1 MTSNGT
7 RWALLGAAAV
17 TAVGVGVGRTMARR
31 RHRHQPDREDGWY
44 VVRRG
49 VTVDRPVAAV
59 IGFWTDRERLDR
71 ALAEWATLEQ
81 IDDERWRCVARDPS
95 GVGTEWR
102 AEITV
107 TAPGRLSWR
116 VTDGP
121 EQQGTV
127 ELVPAPQDRGTEI
140 RAELRYRSGP
150 LRRALGLAR
159 ADEPDLRLRDTLRRA
174 KSLIECG
181 QVIDTR
187 RDPSGRTR
195 RQERATD
202 KVRERLATGG
212 RA

>member
-1 MTSNGT
+1 MMGSNGG
-7 RWALLGAAAV
+7 RWALLGAATV
-17 TAVGVGVGRTMARR
+17 TAVGVGRAVARR
-31 RHRHQPDREDGWY
+31 RRRHQPDEQDGWY

-49 VTVDRPVAAV
+49 VTVDRPIEAV

-81 IDDERWRCVARDPS
+81 IDDEHWRCVAPDTS
-95 GVGTEWR
+95 GAGTEWR
-102 AEITV
+102 AELTV
-107 TAPGRLSWR
+107 TGPGRLSWR

-127 ELVPAPQDRGTEI
+127 ALVPAPQGRGTEI

-150 LRRALGLAR
+150 VRRALGLAGGH
-159 ADEPDLRLRDTLRRA
+159 EPDLRLRDTLRRV

-187 RDPSGRTR
+187 HDPSGRSR
-195 RQERATD
+195 AQERVTD
-202 KVRERLATGG
+202 KMRERLSTGG

>member
-7 RWALLGAAAV
+7 RWALLGATTV
-17 TAVGVGVGRTMARR
+17 TAVGVGRAVARR
-31 RHRHQPDREDGWY
+31 RHRHQPERRNGWY

-49 VTVDRPVAAV
+49 VTVDRPVEAV
-59 IGFWTDRERLDR
+59 IGFWTDRGRMDR

-81 IDDERWRCVARDPS
+81 FDDNRWRAVATEPG
-95 GVGTEWR
+95 GVGTQWQ

-107 TAPGRLSWR
+107 EGRGRLRWR

-121 EQQGTV
+121 EQEGTV
-127 ELVPAPQDRGTEI
+127 ELVPAPQGRGTEI

-150 LRRALGLAR
+150 LRRAIGLATSH
-159 ADEPDLRLRDTLRRA
+159 EPDLALRDTLRRV
-174 KSLIECG
+174 KSLVECG

-187 RDPSGRTR
+187 CDPSGRSPE
-195 RQERATD
+195 QEKATD
-202 KVRERLATGG
+202 KVREKLTAGG